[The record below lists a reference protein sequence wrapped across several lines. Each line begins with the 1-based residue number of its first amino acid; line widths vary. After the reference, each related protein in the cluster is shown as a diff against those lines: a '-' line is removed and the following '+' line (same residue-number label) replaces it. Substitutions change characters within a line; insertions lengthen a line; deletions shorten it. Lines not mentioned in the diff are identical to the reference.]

1 MIVIIITIIQ
11 SFKQTC
17 GEKKRTNKTIWIL
30 STFLQAEERGA
41 NNQKQKMWGNPRKCA
56 PGSHPNK
63 PNVTQTGRMALL
75 QRRLK
80 GMSRCHSLGLLTSLF
95 LLFLLLGRRFKE
107 VVRVGGE
114 VALEDYDVLIRLSS
128 CLMAGSKEREN
139 TRTKLGWQD
148 PVNNPHSITP

>member
-107 VVRVGGE
+107 VVRVGGGSGSG
-114 VALEDYDVLIRLSS
+114 RLWRANSTEFVS
-128 CLMAGSKEREN
+128 NGWKQRERKHKDKVRL
-139 TRTKLGWQD
+139 TR
-148 PVNNPHSITP
+148 PC